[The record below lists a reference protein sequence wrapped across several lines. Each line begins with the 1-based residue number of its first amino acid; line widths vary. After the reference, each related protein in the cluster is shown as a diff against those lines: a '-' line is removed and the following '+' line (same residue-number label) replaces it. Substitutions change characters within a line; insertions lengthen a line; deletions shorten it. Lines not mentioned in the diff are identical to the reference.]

1 MSLKNGCEI
10 IMEILTEQGVDT
22 VFGYPGG
29 SVLNIYDALYKY
41 SDRIKHVLTAHEQ
54 GAAHAADG
62 YSRASGKV
70 GVCIATSGP
79 GACNLITGIATA
91 HADSIP
97 MVAITGNVATDMIGT
112 DSFQEVDTIG
122 LSIPVS
128 KHSFI
133 IRDIKALAPTLRE
146 AFRVAKSG
154 RPGPVWVDIP
164 KNIQVAVTEFTPMPE
179 VEKTPDPQPEKEAL
193 DAAVKLINESSRPLI
208 YCGGGVINSN
218 TSDLIGPLCEKAD
231 AYAAFSIMGLTAMDS
246 SSPRYLGMCGMHGRY
261 AATNAFTKADLVIA
275 AGVRFTDRATGN
287 KEHFAENAKIIH
299 MDVDSAEHDKNI
311 TSDINIGGS
320 LRTSLQYIL
329 DNISQKNNPQWH
341 DEMNEIKKTELSN
354 ILSSDEM
361 TPQDVIHAV
370 NKHASPDTIIAT
382 DVGQH
387 QMWVAQEYKFKKPRT
402 HLSSGG
408 LGTMGF
414 GMGAA
419 IGGCM
424 ATGKRA
430 VLFTG
435 DGSFGMNLNELA
447 TAVSQ
452 KLPLTIVILNNSR
465 LGMIRQWQS
474 LFFGSRFMATIPDR
488 KTDFVKL
495 AEAFG
500 AYGFRAENMTQL
512 ESALDKAFNIN
523 TPAVIECLIP
533 AEENVLPMIPPNG
546 TADDIIVS

>member
-1 MSLKNGCEI
+1 
-10 IMEILTEQGVDT
+10 
-22 VFGYPGG
+22 
-29 SVLNIYDALYKY
+29 
-41 SDRIKHVLTAHEQ
+41 LTAHEQ

-97 MVAITGNVATDMIGT
+97 LVAITGNVPTDMIGT

-128 KHSFI
+128 KHSFLVK
-133 IRDIKALAPTLRE
+133 DIKSLAPTIRE
-146 AFRVAKSG
+146 AFKIAKSG
-154 RPGPVWVDIP
+154 RPGPVLVDIP
-164 KNIQVAVTEFTPMPE
+164 KNVQIAETEFTPMPE
-179 VEKTPDPQPEKEAL
+179 VKKVPDPVPETELL
-193 DAAVKLINESSRPLI
+193 DKAVKLINASSRPLI
-208 YCGGGVINSN
+208 YCGGGVINGN
-218 TSDLIGPLCEKAD
+218 CSDLIEPLAEKAD
-231 AYAAFSIMGLTAMDS
+231 AYVAFSMMGLTSMDS
-246 SSPRYLGMCGMHGRY
+246 GSFRYLGMSGMHGRF
-261 AATNAFTKADLVIA
+261 AATNAFTKTDLVIA

-299 MDVDSAEHDKNI
+299 IDIDSAEHDKNI
-311 TSDINIGGS
+311 TADIKICG
-320 LRTSLQYIL
+320 SLQYSLKYIL
-329 DNISQKNNPQWH
+329 ENINKKNNADWH
-341 DEMNEIKKTELSN
+341 KEMENIKSKETYPHSPV
-354 ILSSDEM
+354 M
-361 TPQDVIHAV
+361 TAQDVIRAV
-370 NKHASPDTIIAT
+370 NKYTSPDTIIAT

-402 HLSSGG
+402 HLTSGG

-414 GMGAA
+414 GLGAA

-424 ATGKRA
+424 ATGKKT

-452 KLPLTIVILNNSR
+452 KLPITIVVLNNSR

-474 LFFGSRFMATIPDR
+474 LFFENRYMATIPDR

-500 AYGFRAENMTQL
+500 AHAFRAENMSEL
-512 ESALDKAFNIN
+512 ETALDKAFKIN
-523 TPAVIECLIP
+523 TPVVVECIIP
-533 AEENVLPMIPPNG
+533 PEENVLPMVPPNG
-546 TADDIIVS
+546 TAEDIILR